1 MRLTLFVA
9 ALIQC
14 TYLFAADDRP
24 VGTNC
29 ELAAPPEDA
38 GEELS
43 RGFTVLTS
51 YTFSKNIDY
60 NSRNNNVLDNVIA
73 NPFNFFYSR
82 GVADN
87 DHPHRFVTSF
97 LWDLPGKTLDSA
109 PLRAILGYW
118 QVGGIVTAQSGRPFT
133 INSSSD
139 RAALNGPNNPRA
151 DLVGTLALPDGRSRG
166 AQIDQYFN
174 TSAVTQAAPG
184 TFGTLGRN
192 PLRGPAYINSDI
204 SVARSFPLKF
214 REAAKLTFRGEA
226 FNIFNRPQL
235 ATPNSTVGV
244 GGFGK
249 ITSTDGD
256 PRILQFGLKVDF

>member
-1 MRLTLFVA
+1 
-9 ALIQC
+9 
-14 TYLFAADDRP
+14 
-24 VGTNC
+24 
-29 ELAAPPEDA
+29 
-38 GEELS
+38 
-43 RGFTVLTS
+43 
-51 YTFSKNIDY
+51 
-60 NSRNNNVLDNVIA
+60 
-73 NPFNFFYSR
+73 
-82 GVADN
+82 
-87 DHPHRFVTSF
+87 
-97 LWDLPGKTLDSA
+97 
-109 PLRAILGYW
+109 
-118 QVGGIVTAQSGRPFT
+118 VGGIVTAQSGRPFT

-151 DLVGTLALPDGRSRG
+151 DLVGQLARPDGRSRG
-166 AQIDQYFN
+166 ARIDQYFN
-174 TSAVTQAAPG
+174 INAVTQAAPG

-214 REAAKLTFRGEA
+214 REAAKLTFRAEA

-235 ATPNSTVGV
+235 GNPNATVGV